1 MPMNKTESQALAALT
16 KLCAAAEHSSRE
28 MEDKLRRWNIPDDAV
43 TRILNYLHEEQY
55 VDDTRFC
62 RAFIEDK
69 RLNNG
74 WGQRKIEQA
83 LYLKGI
89 PRSISDPLF
98 REVTEEQWQEILVP
112 LLRQKAKT
120 VNAKDD
126 YERKMKLIR
135 FAMTR
140 GFSYD
145 QAQEALSL

>member
-1 MPMNKTESQALAALT
+1 MQHQKTEEQALAALT
-16 KLCAAAEHSSRE
+16 KLCAAAEHSTRE
-28 MEDKLRRWNIPDDAV
+28 MEDKLRRWNLPDDAIE
-43 TRILNYLHEEQY
+43 RILNYLHEEQY

-69 RLNNG
+69 RVYNG

-89 PRSISDPLF
+89 PHAISDPLF
-98 REVTEEQWQEILVP
+98 REVTDSQWLETLVP
-112 LLRQKAKT
+112 ILRQKARS

-126 YERKMKLIR
+126 YERRMKLIR

-145 QAQEALSL
+145 QAQEALDQ